1 MLDTKQ
7 LDLDYMNTLRKKENI
22 VKTIRGLTEAY
33 ERLDKE
39 LKLIDL
45 KRHKE
50 YEDKYMADVFDMF
63 DYIDT
68 AERR

>member
-7 LDLDYMNTLRKKENI
+7 LDRDYMNTLRKKENI

-45 KRHKE
+45 KRHEE
-50 YEDKYMADVFDMF
+50 YERKYMQDVFDMF